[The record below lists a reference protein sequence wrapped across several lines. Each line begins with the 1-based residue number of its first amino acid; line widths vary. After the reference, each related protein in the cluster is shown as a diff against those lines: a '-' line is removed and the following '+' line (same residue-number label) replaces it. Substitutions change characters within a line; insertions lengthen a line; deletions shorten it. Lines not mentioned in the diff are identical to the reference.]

1 MYLHLYQQYTLMK
14 TIFAITLSIIGYLSY
29 QKGDSTEFTESVYWS
44 LICIVLLATII
55 SGIKLRQRY
64 VNLKQKLSQKEQEI
78 IAIKNKLHKEQETQK
93 FILKKHAES
102 VSSLCQ
108 KIAFL
113 TEQKDSEAYNF
124 LHTKILSA
132 AEYNKFIH
140 YFQISN
146 PYLLN
151 YLRTPDFKLSSYEI
165 VLCILAYLNTPIS
178 HIGFL
183 LDKKYDALKK
193 AKQRIKNKM
202 QIGRQNNIGAFLQ
215 EKMR

>member
-1 MYLHLYQQYTLMK
+1 MK

-140 YFQISN
+140 CFQISN

-215 EKMR
+215 E